1 MPSGSFIAASL
12 GSSAHLSRT
21 LIAPV
26 PQQRQSRQRQ
36 LHVVAV
42 QKEDPSSSSSSSS
55 DPSQPGATP
64 RRRRRRNRTPKDL
77 PPEVFSL
84 DDLNPVSM
92 GRKSRMI
99 FDDVWAQLQR
109 IGGPSRS
116 VAVENLPFQL
126 DAPEAYESPRASE
139 TTVLV
144 TGATGRVGRVLVR
157 KLLLRG
163 YTVRAL
169 VRRRGGSTDDA
180 ALTESIPRSVQVVF
194 GDVGDYKACRAAVDG
209 VDKVIC
215 CSAARTTLTAD
226 LNRVDDTGVSN
237 LARAFLDA
245 RNAAA
250 RRTGAVAPST
260 KIDVADFEKESYH
273 PLWDVEHVGPPDQDL
288 AKTGYFAQS
297 RRRNVERARDSAE
310 AFIDEDD
317 ALIFEGAVYS
327 RDGYAQ
333 VGAPLHELPH
343 GATLGGTEGLLIR
356 LKGDAHQ
363 YTAVVETTD
372 GKAYGTTFLTRT
384 GYSTVRLP
392 WSMFAPGRGVEDD
405 SMLIPSEVQHLS
417 FRFDPKT
424 KTFDQVTQA
433 GQSMYDNTANRF
445 RLAVDWIKALPGGE
459 ETDFVL
465 VSCAG
470 ARRAGQDETERE
482 KIIGAK
488 RRGEAALRN
497 SGLGYT
503 IVRPG
508 PLAEEAGGY
517 KALVFDQG
525 NRITENVACADVA
538 DICLKALHDDSA
550 RNKTFEVCWEYTPE
564 EGLESW
570 DLLCHFPDKSTGY
583 LTQALSPLQKNT

>member
-1 MPSGSFIAASL
+1 MSGSFVSMGLSSL
-12 GSSAHLSRT
+12 VHLRSANIL
-21 LIAPV
+21 LPQ
-26 PQQRQSRQRQ
+26 QQRQISQRQ
-36 LHVVAV
+36 LHVVRA
-42 QKEDPSSSSSSSS
+42 QGDEDTQGSSS
-55 DPSQPGATP
+55 DPLKPDMPNIP
-64 RRRRRRNRTPKDL
+64 RRRRRRRSAAKDAE
-77 PPEVFSL
+77 PESFSL
-84 DDLNPVSM
+84 DNLNPYSM
-92 GRKSRMI
+92 GKKSREV
-99 FDDVWAQLQR
+99 FDEVWTQLQR

-116 VAVENLPFQL
+116 VAPENVPFEL
-126 DAPEAYESPRASE
+126 DAPEAYESPLAAD

-144 TGATGRVGRVLVR
+144 TGATGRVGRVLTR

-163 YTVRAL
+163 YKVRAL
-169 VRRRGGSTDDA
+169 VRRRGEDLAPENDA
-180 ALTESIPRSVQVVF
+180 IPQVVEIVY
-194 GDVGDYKACRAAVDG
+194 GDIGDYKACRKAVEG

-226 LNRVDDTGVSN
+226 LNRVDDTGVTN

-250 RRTGAVAPST
+250 RKSGTVAPSS
-260 KIDVADFEKESYH
+260 KIDVADFQDETYH
-273 PLWDVEHVGPPDQDL
+273 PLWDVEHVGPPDLEL
-288 AKTGYFAQS
+288 AKTGYYAQS
-297 RRRNVERARDSAE
+297 RRRNKNQAQDMAE
-310 AFIDEDD
+310 AYIDEDD
-317 ALIFEGAVYS
+317 SLVFEGAVYS

-333 VGAPLHELPH
+333 VGAPLQELPH
-343 GATLGGTEGLLIR
+343 GKSLSGTEGLVIR
-356 LKGDAHQ
+356 LLGDAHQ
-363 YTAVVETTD
+363 YSAVVETADARTYT
-372 GKAYGTTFLTRT
+372 ARFPTRT
-384 GYSTVRLP
+384 GYSTIRLP
-392 WSMFAPGRGVEDD
+392 WNTFLAGKDVEDGCPLD
-405 SMLIPSEVQHLS
+405 PTDVSHISL
-417 FRFDPKT
+417 RFEPKM
-424 KTFDQVTQA
+424 KVLEQVTEP
-433 GQSMYDNTANRF
+433 GQSMFDSAGNRF
-445 RLAVDWIKALPGGE
+445 KLGVDWIKALPGGE

-470 ARRAGQDETERE
+470 AKRSGLEDGDRDRITA
-482 KIIGAK
+482 AK

-525 NRITENVACADVA
+525 NRITEKVACADVA
-538 DICLKALHDDSA
+538 DVCLKALHDGLA